1 MIRCLKHLLIFCF
14 AIRCRYSMNWHISN
28 CSLRWMI
35 KSYYNYLLT
44 IKTSLRK
51 SSPAKLS
58 LNFVLIKYSIC
69 ATWFSSLMLIE
80 TLSTTMRV
88 QWLIFITPYLIILT
102 KPSRQLSKYVR
113 NRSYALHMDMT
124 MQKMIYDLTYNK
136 ILQMST
142 GINTRFRVNH

>member
-1 MIRCLKHLLIFCF
+1 
-14 AIRCRYSMNWHISN
+14 
-28 CSLRWMI
+28 MI

-88 QWLIFITPYLIILT
+88 QWLIFITPYLILLT